1 MSRWSLNAAAV
12 MVQAGQEPPMRRE
25 ALYPFL
31 PAVLAA
37 LTNAVTA
44 AMVRSSQTEYPGRFV
59 VYQVVMFGAALLA
72 AVPNKWVR
80 IVGLVLLLAGVL
92 ISMAVGLLY
101 LPTFFAFV
109 WVMTRDGPAPVRSG
123 QGRPAK

>member
-1 MSRWSLNAAAV
+1 
-12 MVQAGQEPPMRRE
+12 MRRE
-25 ALYPFL
+25 ALFPFL

-37 LTNAVTA
+37 LTDAVTA
-44 AMVRSSQTEYPGRFV
+44 AIVHGQQEYPSRFV
-59 VYQVVMFGAALLA
+59 VYQLAMFGAALLA

-80 IVGLVLLLAGVL
+80 SVGFVVLIAGVL

-109 WVMTRDGPAPVRSG
+109 WVMTRDERPPVQSGPGA
-123 QGRPAK
+123 GR

>member
-1 MSRWSLNAAAV
+1 
-12 MVQAGQEPPMRRE
+12 MRRE

-31 PAVLAA
+31 PAVLAG

-44 AMVRSSQTEYPGRFV
+44 SMARSSQPEYPGRFV

-80 IVGLVLLLAGVL
+80 MVGLVLLLAGVL

-109 WVMTRDGPAPVRSG
+109 WVMTRDERPPVQSGPGPG
-123 QGRPAK
+123 Q

>member
-1 MSRWSLNAAAV
+1 V
-12 MVQAGQEPPMRRE
+12 RRE
-25 ALYPFL
+25 SLLPFL
-31 PAVLAA
+31 PAALAA

-44 AMVRSSQTEYPGRFV
+44 AMVHSGQPEYPGRVV

-80 IVGLVLLLAGVL
+80 TVGLVLLLAGVL

-101 LPTFFAFV
+101 LPTLFAFV
-109 WVMTRDGPAPVRSG
+109 WVMTRDERPSVQSGPGPG
-123 QGRPAK
+123 K